1 MTQNE
6 QKVNLNLSIQQLNTV
21 MSAIVKLPIEVGLDT
36 FNTIQHQAQQQLG
49 DPTNKSKNSLD
60 DKIIN

>member
-21 MSAIVKLPIEVGLDT
+21 MGAIVKLPIEVALDV
-36 FNTIQHQAQQQLG
+36 FNTIQQQAQQQLG
-49 DPTNKSKNSLD
+49 DSANRSKNPLA